1 MRRSKK
7 FPVLLLV
14 ALLGLGACGD
24 DNEVGKGIN
33 TNDLEGEG
41 GLSLG
46 ATTTTVAAE
55 TTVPPP
61 TTSAPAG
68 AVVTTTTTT
77 TTKAAAATTTT
88 RPATTTTA
96 QSTAPALVIAIQS
109 DKASSQFD
117 PRVGRIR
124 VGSTVRWEN
133 RDTVARS
140 IEADDL
146 SFKSELIPPGGS
158 YEYKATAAG
167 NVNYHDGT
175 RPYAVGSLE
184 VV

>member
-1 MRRSKK
+1 MRQSKK
-7 FPVLLLV
+7 FSVLLVV

-24 DNEVGKGIN
+24 DNEVGKGIE
-33 TNDLEGEG
+33 TKDLEGEG

-55 TTVPPP
+55 TTVAPP
-61 TTSAPAG
+61 TTSRAAA
-68 AVVTTTTTT
+68 AVATTTTTT

-88 RPATTTTA
+88 RPPITTTA

-109 DKASSQFD
+109 DKAASQFD
-117 PRVGRIR
+117 PRVGRVR
-124 VGSTVRWEN
+124 VGSTIRWEN

-140 IEADDL
+140 VEADDL
-146 SFKSELIPPGGS
+146 SFKSEAIPPGGS
-158 YEYKATAAG
+158 FEYKATTAG

-184 VV
+184 IV